1 MEKVKLSESILT
13 PQSVLN
19 RDIIKVINA
28 VLTVSDI
35 FPRDK
40 MKRDDIHLKG

>member
-1 MEKVKLSESILT
+1 M
-13 PQSVLN
+13 
-19 RDIIKVINA
+19 VINA

-40 MKRDDIHLKG
+40 IKGTIYISKGRKSLVYLSQHNEIYFIIKVL